1 MVLAGLVMGATAWY
15 WIDSVVSLVIVVV
28 IMGGTVSLLR
38 ESLSLALDAV
48 PKSIDPAS
56 VECYLA
62 DLLGVI
68 AVHDLHIWGLS
79 TMETALTVHLVS
91 RTRPWTMP
99 YWAGL
104 TRNCER
110 DMALLTRP
118 CSSNEGMPS
127 IPAVRPPKRCFDR
140 LRIATA
146 PGKPQRLS
154 SRARNFGAC
163 AGLTLAKLSHPV

>member
-56 VECYLA
+56 VERYLA
-62 DLLGVI
+62 DLPGVI

-79 TMETALTVHLVS
+79 TTEAALTVHLVKPDA
-91 RTRPWTMP
+91 TLDD
-99 YWAGL
+99 AILG
-104 TRNCER
+104 
-110 DMALLTRP
+110 
-118 CSSNEGMPS
+118 
-127 IPAVRPPKRCFDR
+127 
-140 LRIATA
+140 RINHE
-146 PGKPQRLS
+146 L
-154 SRARNFGAC
+154 RARYGITHTTMQFERGDAE
-163 AGLTLAKLSHPV
+163 HPCRQAPEAVL